1 MPRPCQSRPVLLR
14 RCRLR
19 PRNRYELAVLSH
31 AAMIVLGLTTVLV
44 MGVGYRADTQVSC
57 RTEICR

>member
-1 MPRPCQSRPVLLR
+1 MPRPCPSRPVHLR

-19 PRNRYELAVLSH
+19 PRNRYELAVLTH

-44 MGVGYRADTQVSC
+44 IGVGYRTDTRMSC
-57 RTEICR
+57 RSEVCR